1 MAQMRNEASLGD
13 LLSDLIRE
21 TNTLVRQEFQLAKAE
36 LTESATEAGRGI
48 ASLLVGGAVAYAG
61 FLAVLAAIILA
72 LAEAGVSWW
81 LAALIVGV
89 VVLIVGYILISRA
102 RSALQPSNLMP
113 RRTIETL
120 KEDKEW
126 AQEQIS

>member
-13 LLSDLIRE
+13 LFSDLVRE
-21 TNTLVRQEFQLAKAE
+21 TSTLVRQEIQLAKAE

-48 ASLLVGGAVAYAG
+48 ASLVVGGAVAYAG

-81 LAALIVGV
+81 LAALMVGV

-102 RSALQPSNLMP
+102 RSALQPANLMP

-126 AQEQIS
+126 AQEQNS

>member
-13 LLSDLIRE
+13 LFSDLVRE
-21 TNTLVRQEFQLAKAE
+21 TSTLVRQEIQLAKAE

-48 ASLLVGGAVAYAG
+48 ASLVVGGAVAYAG

-81 LAALIVGV
+81 LSALIVGV
-89 VVLIVGYILISRA
+89 VVLVVGYILISRA
-102 RSALQPSNLMP
+102 RSALQPANLMP

>member
-13 LLSDLIRE
+13 LLSDLVRE